1 MVHGVGTGVSR
12 VTRNKSRHLGLQ
24 EALSN
29 KGGFGPP
36 RRTKQ
41 PLQRETEMDIKK
53 LQKILNNAIENYGA
67 GLMSAA
73 ALRIT
78 YAAVLETA
86 KSGGF
91 TKQELFEGLDDAR

>member
-1 MVHGVGTGVSR
+1 
-12 VTRNKSRHLGLQ
+12 
-24 EALSN
+24 
-29 KGGFGPP
+29 
-36 RRTKQ
+36 
-41 PLQRETEMDIKK
+41 MDIKK